1 MSEEKTQ
8 FKGKYLGVAH
18 KQKSVSVMLPSEMY
32 SIVHSLALRSDF
44 IRKAIAF

>member
-18 KQKSVSVMLPSEMY
+18 KQKPVSVMLPSEMY
-32 SIVHSLALRSDF
+32 SLTLPSLS
-44 IRKAIAF
+44 